1 VLVFDMAT
9 AVRKMKVKGQDD
21 RAAAQPVRIADR
33 DALDLV
39 DMLKKLKAY
48 GGHEGYFEEYNYED
62 ISD

>member
-1 VLVFDMAT
+1 
-9 AVRKMKVKGQDD
+9 MKVKGQDD